1 MDITNDYSKKYTIIK
16 PDPELKNNL
25 MAFGFEIG
33 KGWMPLLIE
42 LIDKI
47 QMLVNN
53 NPEYADVEILQVKEK
68 YGSLRVYLNYYYKE
82 IEELIKE
89 YEEKSCYICE
99 ECGRIRTCTLSPA
112 LSYLIIPPIRRSPTN
127 MFSGCI

>member
-1 MDITNDYSKKYTIIK
+1 MNITNDYSKKYTIIK

-82 IEELIKE
+82 IEELIQE

-99 ECGRIRTCTLSPA
+99 ECGGKGEIRNINNWYTA
-112 LSYLIIPPIRRSPTN
+112 LCDKHYAEYKEK
-127 MFSGCI
+127 

>member
-16 PDPELKNNL
+16 PDPDLKNNL
-25 MAFGFEIG
+25 MAFGFDIG

-42 LIDKI
+42 MLDKI

-53 NPEYADVEILQVKEK
+53 KPEYADVEIVQVKEK
-68 YGSLRVYLNYYYKE
+68 YGALCVYLNYYYKE

-89 YEEKSCYICE
+89 YEEKSCYICFRSV
-99 ECGRIRTCTLSPA
+99 C
-112 LSYLIIPPIRRSPTN
+112 LSYHHR
-127 MFSGCI
+127 

>member
-1 MDITNDYSKKYTIIK
+1 MNITNDYSKKYTIIK

-82 IEELIKE
+82 IEELIQE
-89 YEEKSCYICE
+89 YEEKSCYMCG
-99 ECGRIRTCTLSPA
+99 ECGGKGEIRNINNWYTA
-112 LSYLIIPPIRRSPTN
+112 LYRDW
-127 MFSGCI
+127 

>member
-1 MDITNDYSKKYTIIK
+1 MKIPKDCLKKYTIIQ
-16 PDPELKNNL
+16 PDPTLRNNL

-42 LIDKI
+42 LLDKI
-47 QMLVNN
+47 QLLVNN

-82 IEELIKE
+82 IEDIISE

-99 ECGRIRTCTLSPA
+99 ECGEKGEIRNINNWYTA
-112 LSYLIIPPIRRSPTN
+112 LCDKHYAEYKEK
-127 MFSGCI
+127 